1 MIYTFPFISA
11 LIGWLTNYIAV
22 KMLFHPRVPFN
33 FLGIKI
39 QGVFPKRHKMFAEKI
54 GNVVGGQLFSFD
66 DIKDKLVS
74 SDNMEGV
81 SVVVEEKIDI
91 FLREKLVAAMP
102 MLGMIMGDDLR
113 NKIKSTLLE
122 EFNTMLPE
130 VIEKYA
136 SKVEDQIDIKEI
148 VKTKVEA
155 FSFEKLEEVMLSI
168 MSKEFKFIE
177 LIGAVLG
184 FLIGLVQVGM
194 IVFVGQ

>member
-1 MIYTFPFISA
+1 MIYSFPFISA
-11 LIGWLTNYIAV
+11 LIGWLTNYVAV
-22 KMLFHPRVPFN
+22 KMLFHPRVPITI
-33 FLGIKI
+33 LGIKI

-54 GNVVGGQLFSFD
+54 GSVVGGELFSFD

-74 SDNMEGV
+74 KDNMGEV
-81 SVVVEEKIDI
+81 SSVVEERIDV
-91 FLREKLVAAMP
+91 FLKEKLVAAMP

-113 NKIKSTLLE
+113 NKIKVTLLE
-122 EFNTMLPE
+122 EFNLMLPE

-136 SKVEDQIDIKEI
+136 SKVEEQIDIKEI
-148 VKTKVEA
+148 VKGKVEA

-184 FLIGLVQVGM
+184 FLIGLIQVGL
-194 IVFVGQ
+194 IISTT

>member
-22 KMLFHPRVPFN
+22 KMLFHPRVPIN
-33 FLGIKI
+33 ILGIKI

-54 GNVVGGQLFSFD
+54 GNLVGGELFSFN

-74 SDNMEGV
+74 ADNMDGV
-81 SVVVEEKIDI
+81 SIVIEEKIDI

-113 NKIKSTLLE
+113 NKIKATLLE

-148 VKTKVEA
+148 VKNKVEA
-155 FSFEKLEEVMLSI
+155 FSFEKLEEVMFSI

-177 LIGAVLG
+177 LIGAILG
-184 FLIGLVQVGM
+184 FLIGLIQVGLIM
-194 IVFVGQ
+194 FAA